1 MSDTN
6 AFINAYIDNSVGMIH
21 ENTVTILQLKT
32 QLKVANDSLSQKD
45 IVISNLT
52 NEIEQLKNISDE
64 ATQAQLSQMRAMIEE
79 RDAKIEELKN
89 INSEGVRIQQ
99 ELQASVESNRAL
111 HNKVSH
117 LDAAI
122 AQVGQMKS
130 MIQERDAK
138 IEELNR
144 VIENLKIP
152 PKSSEALLNNKG
164 KKTIQTSKKVEVDD
178 F

>member
-21 ENTVTILQLKT
+21 ENTVAILQLKT

-52 NEIEQLKNISDE
+52 NEIEQ
-64 ATQAQLSQMRAMIEE
+64 
-79 RDAKIEELKN
+79 LKN

-144 VIENLKIP
+144 EIENLKIP
-152 PKSSEALLNNKG
+152 PKSSEALINNKG